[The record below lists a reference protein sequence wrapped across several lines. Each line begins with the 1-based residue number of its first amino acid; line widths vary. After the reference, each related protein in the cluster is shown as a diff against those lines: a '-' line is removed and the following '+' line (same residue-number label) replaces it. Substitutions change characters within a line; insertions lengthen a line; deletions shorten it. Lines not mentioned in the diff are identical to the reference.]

1 MLARTRSS
9 VRTARWTARHL
20 ARLMLATVATLVLAA
35 CAGTR
40 GRSGRPAP
48 ERGGATAVSTVT
60 VADVDQVRV
69 GRIEELL
76 MGRVPGLTVHRLAD
90 GDYTLRI
97 RGRVSFTGSDEPLIV
112 IDGMPIQM
120 GGASRALAT
129 IDPRDVARVD
139 VLKDAGATAA
149 YGSQGGNGVILI
161 STRRR

>member
-1 MLARTRSS
+1 MLARTRPF
-9 VRTARWTARHL
+9 VRTAPWA
-20 ARLMLATVATLVLAA
+20 ARLPLRLSLAA
-35 CAGTR
+35 VVALALAGCAGTR
-40 GRSGRPAP
+40 GRSGQATPD
-48 ERGGATAVSTVT
+48 RGGATAVSSVT
-60 VADVDQVRV
+60 AEDMDRTRV

-76 MGRVPGLTVHRLAD
+76 MGRVPGLTVLRRAD

-97 RGRVSFTGSDEPLIV
+97 RGRVSFMGSDEPLIV

-120 GGASRALAT
+120 GASRALAT